1 MNYLKEHNVNNI
13 FLMICNS
20 TTPKQ
25 KAVIMTK
32 TAVDIELFKDLQT
45 WFINNSVCKE
55 FRDSPIPNK
64 ASALSPTIIQDR
76 KHNDTTEEVDP
87 SLETTFGD
95 TQYFFQVLK
104 IQLKNLLCTRCQES
118 LLVHW

>member
-1 MNYLKEHNVNNI
+1 LQKCIQGYYQFFETDQNCVTGAMNYLKEHNVNNI

-64 ASALSPTIIQDR
+64 VSALSPTIIQDG

-87 SLETTFGD
+87 
-95 TQYFFQVLK
+95 
-104 IQLKNLLCTRCQES
+104 
-118 LLVHW
+118 